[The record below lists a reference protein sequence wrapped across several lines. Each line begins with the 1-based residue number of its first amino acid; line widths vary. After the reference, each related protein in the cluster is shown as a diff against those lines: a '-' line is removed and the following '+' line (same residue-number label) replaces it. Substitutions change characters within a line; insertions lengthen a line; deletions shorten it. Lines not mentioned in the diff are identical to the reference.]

1 MFQDTPA
8 IAREASMK
16 FSIRS
21 ISPLSA
27 FLFIALSASSLAA
40 PTRATPARVGDVPT
54 KTVRFADLDLATAA
68 GAETLYGRIRTAARI
83 VCREQPQ
90 SAVRECRARAVDDA
104 VSRLGNSL
112 LSSIHRSTVDRV
124 EEVVRR

>member
-1 MFQDTPA
+1 
-8 IAREASMK
+8 MK
-16 FSIRS
+16 FSTRFALS
-21 ISPLSA
+21 LSA
-27 FLFIALSASSLAA
+27 LLLLGWSASALAA
-40 PTRATPARVGDVPT
+40 PMRTTPTRADDAPT
-54 KTVRFADLDLATAA
+54 KTVRFADLDLATAV

-124 EEVVRR
+124 EDVVRR